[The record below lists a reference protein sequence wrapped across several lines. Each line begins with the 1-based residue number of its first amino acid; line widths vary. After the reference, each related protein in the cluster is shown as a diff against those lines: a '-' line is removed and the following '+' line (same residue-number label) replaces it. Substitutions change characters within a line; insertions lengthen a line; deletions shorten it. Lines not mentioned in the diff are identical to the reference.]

1 MTIIKSLKLLILK
14 FPLFLVGEI
23 ISIAFSLIGAIIPIR
38 IVKQIVEFYENKTP
52 DTSFNQLI
60 IKILLMFLILCVME
74 LIQFLLMLYKER
86 VARLF
91 NVELSIKFYEKLS
104 TIDYDFHEN
113 PMFLND
119 YTRSLEEG
127 ISNIYSLANNCFAV
141 LQRIVQSI
149 GVIITMSILDNRII
163 FAAIGVG
170 FIYLLVALRIGQL
183 NKKRV
188 SAQRPYMRESWYINR
203 MFTLKDSMADIKIS
217 DVDNML
223 IDNNNKAL
231 DNVVKVIQKYQ
242 TRTAVWGAM
251 ASTLLM
257 LVYPLSI
264 GLLAYSLKT
273 PESYAGFASLTVA
286 ASTLS
291 GLIAG
296 LASSIGAVESVLP
309 DCKVPF
315 DLLKMKGLIEGIEY
329 DDEINDFENL
339 KMEHV
344 NFGYT
349 KDKLNLTDINLE
361 INKGE
366 RVAIL
371 GANGAGKTT
380 IVKLLLRLYDANDG
394 TVSINGRDYK
404 RTSVSKLRKIVGAVF
419 QNVETYALTIGE
431 NVLLRK
437 PETKEDYELIDE
449 ALKFSGLYDTVH
461 ALPDGVNTDLSREF
475 NRRGMIFSGGQSQRL
490 AIARG
495 YAQDYKLLILDEPSS
510 ALDPLAEAKVYNNM
524 LEMGKNKTIV
534 FISHRLTSTVH
545 ADKIYLF
552 DNGKIIE
559 SGNHEE
565 LMKKNGV
572 YHKMFVSQ
580 SAKYLG
586 DDYDG

>member
-1 MTIIKSLKLLILK
+1 MTIIKSLKLLISK
-14 FPLFLVGEI
+14 FPLFLVAEL
-23 ISIAFSLIGAIIPIR
+23 ISMGFGLIEAIIPIR

-52 DTSFNQLI
+52 DTDFKELI
-60 IKILLMFLILCVME
+60 FKVLLMFLVLSIMG
-74 LIQFLLMLYKER
+74 LIQFLLSLYKER

-127 ISNIYSLANNCFAV
+127 INNIYSLANNCFAV
-141 LQRIVQSI
+141 LRRIVQSI

-170 FIYLLVALRIGQL
+170 LIYMLVALRIGFL

-188 SAQRPYMRESWYINR
+188 AAQRPYMRESWYINR

-217 DVDNML
+217 DVDDML
-223 IDNNNKAL
+223 IDNNNRAL
-231 DNVVKVIQKYQ
+231 DNVVRVIQKYQ
-242 TRTAVWGAM
+242 TRTAIWGAI

-315 DLLKMKGLIEGIEY
+315 DLLNMKGLIEGIEY
-329 DDEINDFENL
+329 DDEINDFESL

-349 KDKLNLTDINLE
+349 KDKLNLIDINLE

-380 IVKLLLRLYDANDG
+380 IVKLLLRLYDANNG
-394 TVSINGRDYK
+394 NVLINGRNY
-404 RTSVSKLRKIVGAVF
+404 RETSVSKLRKVVGAVF

-449 ALKFSGLYDTVH
+449 ALKFSGLYETVH

-565 LMKKNGV
+565 RMKKNGV

-586 DDYDG
+586 EEYDR

>member
-1 MTIIKSLKLLILK
+1 MTIIKSLKLLISK

-23 ISIAFSLIGAIIPIR
+23 ISIAFSLIGAIIPIK

-242 TRTAVWGAM
+242 TRTAIWGAM

-315 DLLKMKGLIEGIEY
+315 DLLNMKGLIEGIEY

-344 NFGYT
+344 NFGYA

-461 ALPDGVNTDLSREF
+461 SLPDGVNTDLSREF

-495 YAQDYKLLILDEPSS
+495 YAQDYKLLILNEPSS
-510 ALDPLAEAKVYNNM
+510 ALDPLTDAKVYNNM

>member
-1 MTIIKSLKLLILK
+1 MTIIKSLKLLISK

-394 TVSINGRDYK
+394 TVYINGRDYK

>member
-1 MTIIKSLKLLILK
+1 MTIIKSLKLLISK

-60 IKILLMFLILCVME
+60 IKILLTFLILCVME

-242 TRTAVWGAM
+242 TRTAIWGAM

-315 DLLKMKGLIEGIEY
+315 DLLNMKGLIEGIEY

-371 GANGAGKTT
+371 GVNGAGKTT

-394 TVSINGRDYK
+394 TVSINGRNYK

-559 SGNHEE
+559 NGNHEE

>member
-1 MTIIKSLKLLILK
+1 MTIIKSLKLLISK

-170 FIYLLVALRIGQL
+170 FIYLLVALRIGLL

-242 TRTAVWGAM
+242 TRTAIWGAM

-315 DLLKMKGLIEGIEY
+315 DLLNMKGLIEGIEY

>member
-1 MTIIKSLKLLILK
+1 MTIIKSLKLLISK

-170 FIYLLVALRIGQL
+170 FIYMLVALRIGQL

-315 DLLKMKGLIEGIEY
+315 DLLNMKGLIEGIEY
-329 DDEINDFENL
+329 DDEITDFENL

>member
-1 MTIIKSLKLLILK
+1 MTIIKSLKLLISK

>member
-1 MTIIKSLKLLILK
+1 
-14 FPLFLVGEI
+14 
-23 ISIAFSLIGAIIPIR
+23 
-38 IVKQIVEFYENKTP
+38 
-52 DTSFNQLI
+52 
-60 IKILLMFLILCVME
+60 
-74 LIQFLLMLYKER
+74 
-86 VARLF
+86 
-91 NVELSIKFYEKLS
+91 
-104 TIDYDFHEN
+104 
-113 PMFLND
+113 
-119 YTRSLEEG
+119 
-127 ISNIYSLANNCFAV
+127 
-141 LQRIVQSI
+141 
-149 GVIITMSILDNRII
+149 
-163 FAAIGVG
+163 
-170 FIYLLVALRIGQL
+170 
-183 NKKRV
+183 
-188 SAQRPYMRESWYINR
+188 
-203 MFTLKDSMADIKIS
+203 
-217 DVDNML
+217 
-223 IDNNNKAL
+223 
-231 DNVVKVIQKYQ
+231 
-242 TRTAVWGAM
+242 
-251 ASTLLM
+251 
-257 LVYPLSI
+257 
-264 GLLAYSLKT
+264 
-273 PESYAGFASLTVA
+273 
-286 ASTLS
+286 
-291 GLIAG
+291 
-296 LASSIGAVESVLP
+296 
-309 DCKVPF
+309 
-315 DLLKMKGLIEGIEY
+315 
-329 DDEINDFENL
+329 
-339 KMEHV
+339 MEHV

>member
-1 MTIIKSLKLLILK
+1 MTIIKSLKLLISK

-23 ISIAFSLIGAIIPIR
+23 ISIAFSLIGAIIPIK

-127 ISNIYSLANNCFAV
+127 ISNIYSLDNNCFAV

-242 TRTAVWGAM
+242 TRTAIWGAM

-315 DLLKMKGLIEGIEY
+315 DLLNMKGLIEGIEY
-329 DDEINDFENL
+329 DDEINGFENL

-344 NFGYT
+344 NFGYA

-437 PETKEDYELIDE
+437 PETKEDYELIDD